1 MTELYFCFSRIALSN
16 INLALLLYISIM
28 AKARKEGKP
37 KRNRANLVKKLRLI
51 NNNQQLI
58 KQYEENL

>member
-1 MTELYFCFSRIALSN
+1 
-16 INLALLLYISIM
+16 M

-37 KRNRANLVKKLRLI
+37 KRNRRNLVKKLRLI
-51 NNNQQLI
+51 DKNHELL